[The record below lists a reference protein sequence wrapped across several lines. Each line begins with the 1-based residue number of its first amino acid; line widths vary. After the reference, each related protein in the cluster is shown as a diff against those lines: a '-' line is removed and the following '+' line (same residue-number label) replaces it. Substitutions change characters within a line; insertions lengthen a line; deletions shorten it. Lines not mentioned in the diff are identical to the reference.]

1 MADGMGKIIRGPT
14 LSSAHPGMA
23 IIPASG
29 AAICMCFLFLFFKYF
44 HKVNLYEEAK
54 RSS

>member
-14 LSSAHPGMA
+14 LSSAHPGMG

-29 AAICMCFLFLFFKYF
+29 VACAFYFYFLNTFIK
-44 HKVNLYEEAK
+44 
-54 RSS
+54 